1 MHFEEFGKEHEKTIV
16 MLHAANY
23 VHVFA
28 KQYCLSDEYHLIV
41 PHLMGYGDETDKT
54 FNAEE
59 QIKELAEFISSLGKK
74 VALVG
79 FSLGAMVGFKLLSEH
94 PELFNCAVLVS
105 PWLIKDRETLDKVVA
120 ANEKQLASFKKK
132 WLCGLIARMNGFTKE
147 QRISFVEQMQRVTP
161 ETVKNAVDNGITL
174 ESVGGFDKVDVPVLA
189 LAGGK
194 EQDFMRESVKKMAE
208 MNENCSCEIWEK
220 AAHNIPPMF
229 AKRFNEQIRGF
240 VGKAFDKA

>member
-23 VHVFA
+23 VYVFA
-28 KQYCLSDEYHLIV
+28 KQYCLADEYHIIV

-54 FNAEE
+54 FNTDE
-59 QIKELAEFISSLGKK
+59 QIKTLAEFISSLGKK

-79 FSLGAMVGFKLLSEH
+79 FSLGAQVGFKLLAEH
-94 PELFNCAVLVS
+94 PELFTCAVLVS

-120 ANEKQLASFKKK
+120 ANEKQLATFKKK

-147 QRISFVEQMQRVTP
+147 KRISFVEQMQKVTP
-161 ETVKNAVDNGITL
+161 ETVRNAVDNGITL
-174 ESVGGFDKVDVPVLA
+174 ESVSGFDKVEVPVLA
-189 LAGGK
+189 LAGAK
-194 EQDFMRESVKKMAE
+194 EQDFVRDGVKKLSE
-208 MNENCSCEIWEK
+208 MNKNCTSEIWEK

-229 AKRFNEQIRGF
+229 AKQFNERIRRI
-240 VGKAFDKA
+240 VG

>member
-41 PHLMGYGDETDKT
+41 PHLMGYGEETDKT
-54 FNAEE
+54 FNTEE

-79 FSLGAMVGFKLLSEH
+79 FSLGAQVGFKLLSEH

-120 ANEKQLASFKKK
+120 MNEKQLATFKKK

-147 QRISFVEQMQRVTP
+147 QRTSFVEQMQKVTP

-174 ESVGGFDKVDVPVLA
+174 DSVSGFDKVDVPVLA
-189 LAGGK
+189 LAGAK
-194 EQDFMRESVKKMAE
+194 EQDFIRDGVKKLSE
-208 MNENCSCEIWEK
+208 MNKNCTSEVWDK

-229 AKRFNEQIRGF
+229 AKQFNEHIRQI
-240 VGKAFDKA
+240 VG

>member
-28 KQYCLSDEYHLIV
+28 KQYCLADEYHIIV

-54 FNAEE
+54 FNTDE
-59 QIKELAEFISSLGKK
+59 QIKTLAEFISSLGKK

-79 FSLGAMVGFKLLSEH
+79 FSLGAQVGFKLLAEH
-94 PELFNCAVLVS
+94 PELFTCAVLVS

-120 ANEKQLASFKKK
+120 ANEKQLATFKKK

-147 QRISFVEQMQRVTP
+147 QRTSFVEQMQKVTP
-161 ETVKNAVDNGITL
+161 ETVRNAVDNGITL
-174 ESVGGFDKVDVPVLA
+174 ESVSGFDKVEIPVLA
-189 LAGGK
+189 LAGAK
-194 EQDFMRESVKKMAE
+194 EQDFVRDGVKKLSE
-208 MNENCSCEIWEK
+208 MNKNCTSEIWEK

-229 AKRFNEQIRGF
+229 AKQFNERIRRI
-240 VGKAFDKA
+240 VG

>member
-16 MLHAANY
+16 MLHAGNY

-28 KQYCLSDEYHLIV
+28 KQYCLSDEYRIIV

-54 FNAEE
+54 FNTEE
-59 QIKELAEFISSLGKK
+59 QIKTLAEFISSLGKK

-79 FSLGAMVGFKLLSEH
+79 FSLGAQVGFKLISEY

-174 ESVGGFDKVDVPVLA
+174 KSVGGFGKADVPVLA

-208 MNENCSCEIWEK
+208 MNENCTCEIWEK

-229 AKRFNEQIRGF
+229 AKRFNEQIREF
-240 VGKAFDKA
+240 VGKAFDKV

>member
-28 KQYCLSDEYHLIV
+28 KQYCLADEYHIIV

-54 FNAEE
+54 FNTDE
-59 QIKELAEFISSLGKK
+59 QIKTLAEFISSLGKK

-79 FSLGAMVGFKLLSEH
+79 FSLGAQVGFKLLAEH
-94 PELFNCAVLVS
+94 PELFTCAVLVS

-120 ANEKQLASFKKK
+120 ANEKQLATFKKK

-147 QRISFVEQMQRVTP
+147 QRISFVEQMQKVTP
-161 ETVKNAVDNGITL
+161 ETVRNAVDNGITL
-174 ESVGGFDKVDVPVLA
+174 ESVSGFDKVEVSVLA
-189 LAGGK
+189 LAGAK
-194 EQDFMRESVKKMAE
+194 EQDFVRDGVKKLSE
-208 MNENCSCEIWEK
+208 MNKNCTSEIWEK

-229 AKRFNEQIRGF
+229 AKQFNERIRRI
-240 VGKAFDKA
+240 VG

>member
-16 MLHAANY
+16 MLHSANY

-28 KQYCLSDEYHLIV
+28 KQYCLADEYHIIV

-54 FNAEE
+54 FNTDE
-59 QIKELAEFISSLGKK
+59 QIKALTEFISSLGKK

-79 FSLGAMVGFKLLSEH
+79 FSLGAQVGFRLLAEH
-94 PELFNCAVLVS
+94 PELFTCAVLVS

-147 QRISFVEQMQRVTP
+147 QRISFVEQMQKVTP
-161 ETVKNAVDNGITL
+161 ETVRNAVDNGITL
-174 ESVGGFDKVDVPVLA
+174 ESVSGFDKVEVPILA
-189 LAGGK
+189 LAGAK
-194 EQDFMRESVKKMAE
+194 EQDFVRDSVKKLSE
-208 MNENCSCEIWEK
+208 INKNCASEIWEK

-229 AKRFNEQIRGF
+229 AKQFNERIRRI
-240 VGKAFDKA
+240 VG

>member
-41 PHLMGYGDETDKT
+41 PHLMGYGEETDKT
-54 FNAEE
+54 FNTEE

-79 FSLGAMVGFKLLSEH
+79 FSLGAQVGYKLLSEH
-94 PELFNCAVLVS
+94 PELFSCAVLVS
-105 PWLIKDRETLDKVVA
+105 PWLIKERETLDKVVA
-120 ANEKQLASFKKK
+120 MNQKQLATFKKK

-147 QRISFVEQMQRVTP
+147 QRTSFVEQMQKVTP

-174 ESVGGFDKVDVPVLA
+174 ESVSGFDKVDVPVLA
-189 LAGGK
+189 LAGAK
-194 EQDFMRESVKKMAE
+194 EQDFIRDGVKKLSE
-208 MNENCSCEIWEK
+208 MNKNCTSEIWDK
-220 AAHNIPPMF
+220 AAHNIPPML
-229 AKRFNEQIRGF
+229 AKQFNERIRQI
-240 VGKAFDKA
+240 VG

>member
-16 MLHAANY
+16 MLHAGNY

-28 KQYCLSDEYHLIV
+28 KQYCLSDEYRIIV

-54 FNAEE
+54 FNTEE
-59 QIKELAEFISSLGKK
+59 QIKTLAEFISSLGKK

-79 FSLGAMVGFKLLSEH
+79 FSLGAQVGFKLISEH

-132 WLCGLIARMNGFTKE
+132 RLCSLIARMNGFTKE

-174 ESVGGFDKVDVPVLA
+174 KSVGGFGKADVPVLA
-189 LAGGK
+189 LAGEK

-208 MNENCSCEIWEK
+208 MNENCTCEIWEK

-229 AKRFNEQIRGF
+229 AKRFNEQIREF
-240 VGKAFDKA
+240 VGKAFDKV

>member
-1 MHFEEFGKEHEKTIV
+1 MNFEEFGKEHEKTIV

-28 KQYCLSDEYHLIV
+28 KQYSLSDEYHLIV
-41 PHLMGYGDETDKT
+41 PHLMGYGEETDKT
-54 FNAEE
+54 FNTEE

-79 FSLGAMVGFKLLSEH
+79 FSLGAQVGFKLLSEH
-94 PELFNCAVLVS
+94 PELFNCAILVS

-120 ANEKQLASFKKK
+120 MNEKQLATFKKK

-147 QRISFVEQMQRVTP
+147 QRTSFVEQMQKVTP

-174 ESVGGFDKVDVPVLA
+174 DSVSGFDKIDVPVLA
-189 LAGGK
+189 LAGAK
-194 EQDFMRESVKKMAE
+194 EQDFIRDGVKKLSE
-208 MNENCSCEIWEK
+208 MNTNCTSEVWDK

-229 AKRFNEQIRGF
+229 AKQFNERIRQI
-240 VGKAFDKA
+240 VG

>member
-1 MHFEEFGKEHEKTIV
+1 MHFEEYGKEREKTIV

-28 KQYCLSDEYHLIV
+28 KQYCLSDEYHIIV
-41 PHLMGYGDETDKT
+41 PHLMGYGEETDKT
-54 FNAEE
+54 FNTEE
-59 QIKELAEFISSLGKK
+59 QIKELAEFIFALGKK

-79 FSLGAMVGFKLLSEH
+79 FSLGAMVGFKLISEH

-120 ANEKQLASFKKK
+120 ANEKQLSMFKKK

-147 QRISFVEQMQRVTP
+147 QRTSFVEQMQRVTP

-174 ESVGGFDKVDVPVLA
+174 ESVSGFDKVEIPVLA
-189 LAGGK
+189 LAGAK
-194 EQDFMRESVKKMAE
+194 EQDFMLESVKKMAE
-208 MNENCSCEIWEK
+208 MNKNCTCEIWEK

-229 AKRFNEQIRGF
+229 AKRFNEQIREF
-240 VGKAFDKA
+240 VGKAFDKV

>member
-28 KQYCLSDEYHLIV
+28 KQYCLADEYHIIV

-54 FNAEE
+54 FNTDE
-59 QIKELAEFISSLGKK
+59 QIKTLAEFISSLGKK

-79 FSLGAMVGFKLLSEH
+79 FSLGAQVGFKLLAEH
-94 PELFNCAVLVS
+94 PELFTCAVLVS

-120 ANEKQLASFKKK
+120 ANEKQLATFKKK

-147 QRISFVEQMQRVTP
+147 QRISFVEQMQKVTP
-161 ETVKNAVDNGITL
+161 ETVRNAVDNGITL
-174 ESVGGFDKVDVPVLA
+174 ESVSGFDKVEVPVLA
-189 LAGGK
+189 LAGAKG
-194 EQDFMRESVKKMAE
+194 QDFVRDGVKKLSE
-208 MNENCSCEIWEK
+208 MNKNCTSEIWEK

-229 AKRFNEQIRGF
+229 AKQFNERIRRI
-240 VGKAFDKA
+240 VG

>member
-28 KQYCLSDEYHLIV
+28 KQYCLADEYHIIV

-54 FNAEE
+54 FNTDE
-59 QIKELAEFISSLGKK
+59 QIKTLAVFISSLGKK

-79 FSLGAMVGFKLLSEH
+79 FSLGAQVGFKLLAEH
-94 PELFNCAVLVS
+94 PELFTCAVLVS

-120 ANEKQLASFKKK
+120 ANEKQLATFKKK

-147 QRISFVEQMQRVTP
+147 QRISFVEQMQKVTP
-161 ETVKNAVDNGITL
+161 ETVRNAVDNGITL
-174 ESVGGFDKVDVPVLA
+174 ESVSGFDKVEVPVLA
-189 LAGGK
+189 LAGAK
-194 EQDFMRESVKKMAE
+194 EQDFVRDGVKKLSE
-208 MNENCSCEIWEK
+208 MNKNFTSEIWEK

-229 AKRFNEQIRGF
+229 AKQFNERIRRI
-240 VGKAFDKA
+240 VG